1 MSADLRLTD
10 LMDEKFIKPGTDP
23 TSVASVEN
31 VSGVTWKT
39 KLLIGSILAAGLAG
53 GVIWAM
59 AINAEKRPDIDN
71 TGKSMSIVI
80 DDQSDSPN
88 SVVNL
93 ESKLKNPNVITNYFN
108 DHPPEKAEHPL
119 DPALV
124 VARRG
129 LKHLR
134 SHIKDFTTTLHK
146 QERIGKKLLPKE
158 IIESKLRHND
168 FAEGEEQSPASVYV
182 KFLEPKEMSG
192 REVIWQKGRNN
203 DRLTVHEYTFIGN
216 KQLDLDP
223 NGFFAMRGNRY
234 PITEVGLEVLLLR
247 MIEKGERDRKHAE
260 CEVKIDRSTKLN
272 GRDCTLIEIIHPV
285 ERKHFEFHIAKIYID
300 DELNVPISYAAWTWP
315 KEPGGEPV
323 LEEQYVM
330 ADLKINVGLTDKD
343 FDVTNENYEFPNK

>member
-10 LMDEKFIKPGTDP
+10 LMDETLINPITEP
-23 TSVASVEN
+23 ASSVSAETA
-31 VSGVTWKT
+31 SGVTWKT
-39 KLLIGSILAAGLAG
+39 KLLIGSILAAGVVG

-59 AINAEKRPDIDN
+59 AINAEERPEFDN
-71 TGKSMSIVI
+71 SGKSMSIVI
-80 DDQSDSPN
+80 DDQMDSPSN
-88 SVVNL
+88 IVNL

-108 DHPPEKAEHPL
+108 DHPPEKAKHPL

-134 SHIKDFTTTLHK
+134 SNIKDFTTTLHK
-146 QERIGKKLLPKE
+146 QERIGGKLLPKE
-158 IIESKLRHND
+158 IIESKLRHNS

-182 KFLEPKEMSG
+182 KFLEPKEMRG
-192 REVIWQKGRNN
+192 REVIWQKGRNK

-216 KQLDLDP
+216 KQLDLHP
-223 NGFFAMRGNRY
+223 TGFFAMRGNRY

-247 MIEKGERDRKHAE
+247 MIEKGERDRKHDE

-272 GRDCTLIEIIHPV
+272 GRDCTLIEIVHPV

-343 FDVTNENYEFPNK
+343 FDVANEAYDFPNK